1 MKSSVATLF
10 RFGDVVLEW
19 KDRCSPK
26 KTDLTAHGPSL
37 IWAEWTILLLTWHTA
52 AGRPRLQSMLL
63 VRAIPLQA
71 ILDSAGPATI
81 GEVSA
86 LVPLSITLV
95 LFLLSL

>member
-1 MKSSVATLF
+1 MS
-10 RFGDVVLEW
+10 
-19 KDRCSPK
+19 
-26 KTDLTAHGPSL
+26 
-37 IWAEWTILLLTWHTA
+37 TWHTA

-81 GEVSA
+81 EEVSA

-95 LFLLSL
+95 PFSFVLASDGISHYTCSAYL